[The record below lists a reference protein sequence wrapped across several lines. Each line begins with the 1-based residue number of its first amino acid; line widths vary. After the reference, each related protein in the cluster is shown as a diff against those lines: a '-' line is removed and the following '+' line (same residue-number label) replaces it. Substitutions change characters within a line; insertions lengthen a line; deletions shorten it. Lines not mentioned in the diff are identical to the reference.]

1 MLKNLHCIRDWLQI
15 IAQTNVVT
23 ETNLSSWIQRL
34 PWRIRCFWHITLDR
48 DIWTNI
54 YQENLNINV
63 HIRVY
68 KAISYFL
75 PSSECWIDFTCWRAV
90 NLSQWCACAYNCYF
104 TSPIPREQQCIAYTL
119 NMLTSDEAMS
129 TVWRGKGGLRGDS
142 ETRYLN
148 DVLNLYHPLCEQY
161 LVSPLPWEQ
170 TVKLTLDNYSTA
182 TLNSCHDVQ
191 RKVIVATSLL
201 HRR

>member
-1 MLKNLHCIRDWLQI
+1 M
-15 IAQTNVVT
+15 TNSFLLT
-23 ETNLSSWIQRL
+23 YRS
-34 PWRIRCFWHITLDR
+34 TLDR
-48 DIWTNI
+48 GIWTNI

-90 NLSQWCACAYNCYF
+90 NLRQWCAYNCYF
-104 TSPIPREQQCIAYTL
+104 TSSIPREQQCIAYTL
-119 NMLTSDEAMS
+119 NMLSRDEAMS
-129 TVWRGKGGLRGDS
+129 TVCWGGREDS
-142 ETRYLN
+142 ATRYLN
-148 DVLNLYHPLCEQY
+148 DVLNLYHPLCKQY

-182 TLNSCHDVQ
+182 TLNTCRDVQ
-191 RKVIVATSLL
+191 RKVFVATTLL